1 MSNSNFK
8 IVLSC
13 VSCFGLDFPIL
24 HFVMILLWST
34 LLMRLFIY
42 SFINCFVECNQ
53 PILPADSSVKTIRA
67 RYKSGA
73 NINITC
79 NNAFVS
85 YVWICNKDGLW
96 RGPVAS
102 CPDPQ
107 PPNGGAAEG
116 MYSLLLNK
124 ITFFVW
130 IYIPFIYL
138 YFCLHFYE
146 MLLSCFIFFMKAIS
160 ILFCQCN
167 ANTCTLLFTS
177 IFSFVLLMFLFE

>member
-34 LLMRLFIY
+34 LLMRFFIY

-102 CPDPQ
+102 CPDSQ

-124 ITFFVW
+124 ITFFCLD
-130 IYIPFIYL
+130 IYTLYL
-138 YFCLHFYE
+138 
-146 MLLSCFIFFMKAIS
+146 
-160 ILFCQCN
+160 
-167 ANTCTLLFTS
+167 S
-177 IFSFVLLMFLFE
+177 IFLSSFLRNAPIVFYFLYESNINPFLSV